1 MRFVEF
7 AVGWNKAH
15 LPTLTCA
22 AITFDRRVTRG
33 KKLISVFTAWRAVS
47 AMFILNG
54 ALFGIWAS
62 RIPAVRD
69 HLNLSHEE
77 LGYGLLFM
85 AAGAVCSFPVTGRL
99 TDRFGAVAITRVIA
113 VLYTLSLILL
123 AYADSFWALAIFLF
137 VFGAFHGSMDVAMN
151 AWAAETEQAYD
162 KPLMSSFH
170 AMWSLG
176 AGLGALSGYAAV
188 QVQLTVLQHFL
199 FAGGIVVAFAL
210 TMSWVHWESKRSE
223 QADGRV
229 FALPSGALVL
239 VGVAALCGALG
250 EGAVADW
257 GAIFMRDVTGATE
270 SVATLGYAVFSVTM
284 VAFRLAGGFLI
295 ARFGPVASARFGGFS
310 AAVGVSA
317 VVSSSSA
324 ELALVGFALMG
335 VGYAVIM
342 PLAFSRAANDPY
354 VPPGQAIASVATLG
368 YGGLLIGPPLIGFL
382 AELLTLRLAFAVLI
396 PLAVLIILCAGA
408 LRRAD

>member
-1 MRFVEF
+1 MIGIV
-7 AVGWNKAH
+7 A
-15 LPTLTCA
+15 
-22 AITFDRRVTRG
+22 
-33 KKLISVFTAWRAVS
+33 AWRAVA

-69 HLNLSHEE
+69 RLELSHEQ

-99 TDRFGAVAITRVIA
+99 VDRFGAVAITRIIA
-113 VLYTLSLILL
+113 VLYTLSLIFLGL
-123 AYADSFWALAIFLF
+123 ADGFWTLAAFLF
-137 VFGAFHGSMDVAMN
+137 IFGAFHGSMDVAMN
-151 AWAAETEQAYD
+151 AWAAEVEQAYD
-162 KPLMSSFH
+162 KPVMSSFH

-188 QVQLTVLQHFL
+188 QVGWSVLLHFL
-199 FAGGIVVAFAL
+199 LAGGVVVGLAL
-210 TMSWVHWESKRSE
+210 ALSWVRWVSKRSGSS
-223 QADGRV
+223 QGAV
-229 FALPSGALVL
+229 FALPSGALIL
-239 VGVAALCGALG
+239 VGFTALCGALG

-257 GAIFMRDVTGATE
+257 SAIYLRDMTGAAE
-270 SVATLGYAVFSVTM
+270 SVAALGYAVFSVAM
-284 VAFRLAGGFLI
+284 VAVRLAGAMAI
-295 ARFGPVASARFGGFS
+295 TRFGPVATARFGGFC
-310 AAVGVSA
+310 AALGVFA
-317 VVSSSSA
+317 VVSAMTSSPA
-324 ELALVGFALMG
+324 LAGFALMG

-342 PLAFSRAANDPY
+342 PLAFSRAANDPH

-382 AELLTLRLAFAVLI
+382 AELLGLRLAFAVLL
-396 PLAVLIILCAGA
+396 PLAILIMFLAGA

>member
-1 MRFVEF
+1 M
-7 AVGWNKAH
+7 
-15 LPTLTCA
+15 
-22 AITFDRRVTRG
+22 
-33 KKLISVFTAWRAVS
+33 ISLGAAWRAVA

-69 HLNLSHEE
+69 RLGLSHEE

-85 AAGAVCSFPVTGRL
+85 AAGAVCSFPITGRL

-123 AYADSFWALAIFLF
+123 AIAGGFWGLAVFLF
-137 VFGAFHGSMDVAMN
+137 IFGAFHGSMDVAMN
-151 AWAAETEQAYD
+151 AWAAEVEQAYD
-162 KPLMSSFH
+162 KPVMSSFH

-188 QVQLTVLQHFL
+188 QMGLSVLAHFL
-199 FAGGIVVAFAL
+199 TAGGIVVGFAL
-210 TMSWVHWESKRSE
+210 TLSWVHWTSKRSE
-223 QADGRV
+223 GEQGSV
-229 FALPSGALVL
+229 FALPSGILVL
-239 VGVAALCGALG
+239 VGFTALCGALG

-257 GAIFMRDVTGATE
+257 SAIYLRDITNATE
-270 SVATLGYAVFSVTM
+270 SVAALGYAVFSVTM
-284 VAFRLAGGFLI
+284 VAFRLAGAFVI
-295 ARFGPVASARFGGFS
+295 TRFGPVATARFGGLC
-310 AAVGVSA
+310 AALGVFGVVSA
-317 VVSSSSA
+317 VA
-324 ELALVGFALMG
+324 PELALAGFALMG

-342 PLAFSRAANDPY
+342 PLAFSRAASDLD

-382 AELLTLRLAFAVLI
+382 AELFGLRLAFSVLL
-396 PLAVLIILCAGA
+396 PLAVLIIVLAGA

>member
-1 MRFVEF
+1 
-7 AVGWNKAH
+7 
-15 LPTLTCA
+15 
-22 AITFDRRVTRG
+22 
-33 KKLISVFTAWRAVS
+33 
-47 AMFILNG
+47 MFILNG

-69 HLNLSHEE
+69 RLGLSHEE

-85 AAGAVCSFPVTGRL
+85 AAGAVCSFPITGRL

-123 AYADSFWALAIFLF
+123 AIAGGFWGLAVFLF
-137 VFGAFHGSMDVAMN
+137 IFGAFHGSMDVAMN
-151 AWAAETEQAYD
+151 AWAAEVEQAYD
-162 KPLMSSFH
+162 KPVMSSFH

-188 QVQLTVLQHFL
+188 QMALSVLAHFL
-199 FAGGIVVAFAL
+199 TAGGIVVGFAL
-210 TMSWVHWESKRSE
+210 TLSWVHWTSKRSE
-223 QADGRV
+223 GEQGSV
-229 FALPSGALVL
+229 FALPSGILVL
-239 VGVAALCGALG
+239 VGFTALCGALG

-257 GAIFMRDVTGATE
+257 SAIYLRDITNATE
-270 SVATLGYAVFSVTM
+270 SVAALGYAVFSVTM
-284 VAFRLAGGFLI
+284 VAFRLAGAFVI
-295 ARFGPVASARFGGFS
+295 TRFGPVATARFGGLC
-310 AAVGVSA
+310 AALGVFGVVSA
-317 VVSSSSA
+317 VA
-324 ELALVGFALMG
+324 PELALAGFALMG

-342 PLAFSRAANDPY
+342 PLAFSRAASDLD

-382 AELLTLRLAFAVLI
+382 AELFGLHLAFSVLL
-396 PLAVLIILCAGA
+396 PLAVLIIVLAGA

>member
-1 MRFVEF
+1 M
-7 AVGWNKAH
+7 
-15 LPTLTCA
+15 
-22 AITFDRRVTRG
+22 
-33 KKLISVFTAWRAVS
+33 KKLRFPVISVASAWRAVA

-69 HLNLSHEE
+69 HLQLSHED

-99 TDRFGAVAITRVIA
+99 TDRFGAVAITRIIA
-113 VLYTLSLILL
+113 VLYTLSLVLL
-123 AYADSFWALAIFLF
+123 ALADSFAALAAFLF
-137 VFGAFHGSMDVAMN
+137 VFGAFHGSMDVSMN
-151 AWAAETEQAYD
+151 AWGAEVEQTYD

-176 AGLGALSGYAAV
+176 AGLGAVSGFVAV
-188 QVQLTVLQHFL
+188 QLQLTVFQHFL
-199 FAGGIVVAFAL
+199 VAGCVVVMLAL
-210 TMSWVHWESKRSE
+210 AMSRVRWTSRRSTLS
-223 QADGRV
+223 QGSV
-229 FALPSGALVL
+229 FALPSGALIL
-239 VGVAALCGALG
+239 VGFTALCAALG

-257 GAIFMRDVTGATE
+257 SALFMRDVTGSAE
-270 SVATLGYAVFSVTM
+270 SVATLGYAVFSVAM
-284 VAFRLAGGFLI
+284 VVCRLAAGVAI
-295 ARFGPVASARFGGFS
+295 ARFGPVASARFGGLCS
-310 AAVGVSA
+310 ALGVFF
-317 VVSSSSA
+317 VVSSGSVS
-324 ELALVGFALMG
+324 LALVGFTLMG

-342 PLAFSRAANDPY
+342 PLAFSRAANDPN

-382 AELLTLRLAFAVLI
+382 AELLTLRMAFAVLL
-396 PLAVLIILCAGA
+396 PLAVLITVCAGA

>member
-1 MRFVEF
+1 MIGIV
-7 AVGWNKAH
+7 A
-15 LPTLTCA
+15 
-22 AITFDRRVTRG
+22 
-33 KKLISVFTAWRAVS
+33 AWRAVA

-69 HLNLSHEE
+69 HLDLTHEV

-99 TDRFGAVAITRVIA
+99 TDRFGAVAITRIIA

-123 AYADSFWALAIFLF
+123 AFAGDFWALAGFLF

-151 AWAAETEQAYD
+151 AWAAEVEQAFD
-162 KPLMSSFH
+162 KPVMSSFH

-176 AGLGALSGYAAV
+176 AGLGALSGYGAV
-188 QVQLTVLQHFL
+188 QMGLTVMQHFL
-199 FAGGIVVAFAL
+199 LAGGVVVALAL
-210 TMSWVHWESKRSE
+210 ALSWVQWTSRRAAPSGG
-223 QADGRV
+223 AV

-239 VGVAALCGALG
+239 VGFTALCGALG

-257 GAIFMRDVTGATE
+257 SALFLRDETGAAE
-270 SVATLGYAVFSVTM
+270 SVAALGYAVFSVTM
-284 VAFRLAGGFLI
+284 VAFRLAGGFVI
-295 ARFGPVASARFGGFS
+295 ARFGAVATARFGGICAAMGVFGVVS
-310 AAVGVSA
+310 AAEAG
-317 VVSSSSA
+317 
-324 ELALVGFALMG
+324 LALAGFALMG

-342 PLAFSRAANDPY
+342 PLAFSRAASDPH

-382 AELLTLRLAFAVLI
+382 AEMLTLRLAFAALL
-396 PLAVLIILCAGA
+396 PLAVLIVLLSGA
-408 LRRAD
+408 LRPAPLD

>member
-1 MRFVEF
+1 MIGIV
-7 AVGWNKAH
+7 A
-15 LPTLTCA
+15 
-22 AITFDRRVTRG
+22 
-33 KKLISVFTAWRAVS
+33 AWRAVT

-69 HLNLSHEE
+69 HLGLTHEA

-85 AAGAVCSFPVTGRL
+85 AAGAVCSFPVTGRQ

-123 AYADSFWALAIFLF
+123 ALAGSFWALAAFLF

-151 AWAAETEQAYD
+151 AWAAEVEQTYD
-162 KPLMSSFH
+162 KPVMSSFH

-176 AGLGALSGYAAV
+176 AGLGALSGYGAV
-188 QVQLTVLQHFL
+188 QLGLSVLVHFL
-199 FAGGIVVAFAL
+199 LAGGVVVALAL
-210 TMSWVHWESKRSE
+210 TMSWVCWDSRRSE
-223 QADGRV
+223 QSQGSV
-229 FALPSGALVL
+229 FALPTGALIL
-239 VGVAALCGALG
+239 VGFTALCGALG

-257 GAIFMRDVTGATE
+257 SAIFLRDETGAAE
-270 SVATLGYAVFSVTM
+270 STAALGYAVFSVTM
-284 VAFRLAGGFLI
+284 VAFRLAGAVVI
-295 ARFGPVASARFGGFS
+295 ARFGPVTTARFGGVCAAIGVFSVVS
-310 AAVGVSA
+310 AATP
-317 VVSSSSA
+317 
-324 ELALVGFALMG
+324 ELALAGFAAMG
-335 VGYAVIM
+335 IGYAVIM
-342 PLAFSRAANDPY
+342 PLAFSRAANDPN

-382 AELLTLRLAFAVLI
+382 AELFGLRLAFAVLL
-396 PLAVLIILCAGA
+396 PLAVLIVVCAGA

>member
-1 MRFVEF
+1 M
-7 AVGWNKAH
+7 
-15 LPTLTCA
+15 
-22 AITFDRRVTRG
+22 IT
-33 KKLISVFTAWRAVS
+33 IIAAWRAVA

-69 HLNLSHEE
+69 RLGLSHEE

-85 AAGAVCSFPVTGRL
+85 AAGAVCSFPITGRL

-123 AYADSFWALAIFLF
+123 AMAGGFWGLAVFLF
-137 VFGAFHGSMDVAMN
+137 IFGAFHGSMDVAMN
-151 AWAAETEQAYD
+151 AWAAEVEQTFD
-162 KPLMSSFH
+162 KPVMSSFH

-176 AGLGALSGYAAV
+176 AGLGALSGYVAV
-188 QVQLTVLQHFL
+188 QMGLSVLAHFL
-199 FAGGIVVAFAL
+199 LAGGLVVAFAL
-210 TMSWVHWESKRSE
+210 ASSWVHWTSKRSE
-223 QADGRV
+223 RRQGSV
-229 FALPSGALVL
+229 FALPSGILVL
-239 VGVAALCGALG
+239 VGFTALCGALG

-257 GAIFMRDVTGATE
+257 SAIYLRDITDATE
-270 SVATLGYAVFSVTM
+270 SVAALGYAVFSVTM
-284 VAFRLAGGFLI
+284 VAFRLAGAVVI
-295 ARFGPVASARFGGFS
+295 TRFGPVATARFGGLC
-310 AAVGVSA
+310 AAVGVFA
-317 VVSSSSA
+317 VVSA
-324 ELALVGFALMG
+324 VTPLPVLAGFALMG

-342 PLAFSRAANDPY
+342 PLAFSRAASDPE

-382 AELLTLRLAFAVLI
+382 AELFGLRLAFSVLL
-396 PLAVLIILCAGA
+396 PLAALIIVLAGA